1 MIRKNDTIRFKCFY
15 FLSIQCLAPKKTK
28 SLDLI
33 VCIVIVDFSSF
44 SNKGQQMKFLSTFKI
59 KGLERWLQLVDD
71 LQSYMDE
78 YGYKMYFASTND
90 DETVIFDL
98 NETDDQEKA
107 MKMLNLSEVIN
118 LKKETGI
125 DLES

>member
-1 MIRKNDTIRFKCFY
+1 
-15 FLSIQCLAPKKTK
+15 
-28 SLDLI
+28 
-33 VCIVIVDFSSF
+33 
-44 SNKGQQMKFLSTFKI
+44 MKFLSTFKI

-118 LKKETGI
+118 LRKENGI